1 MGWELPLAA
10 FLTIVD
16 DCGDEVEDVLA
27 DVGCPKAP
35 RHFLLGGVPPPEV
48 QLAQL
53 GHADVAP
60 IAAKCSK

>member
-1 MGWELPLAA
+1 MGWELPLTA

-16 DCGDEVEDVLA
+16 NCGDEVEDVLA
-27 DVGCPKAP
+27 DVGRPKAP

-53 GHADVAP
+53 GHSDVMP
-60 IAAKCSK
+60 SAAKCTK

>member
-16 DCGDEVEDVLA
+16 NCGDEVEDVLA
-27 DVGCPKAP
+27 DVGRPEAP

-53 GHADVAP
+53 HHAGPVV
-60 IAAKCSK
+60 IAAQCTQ